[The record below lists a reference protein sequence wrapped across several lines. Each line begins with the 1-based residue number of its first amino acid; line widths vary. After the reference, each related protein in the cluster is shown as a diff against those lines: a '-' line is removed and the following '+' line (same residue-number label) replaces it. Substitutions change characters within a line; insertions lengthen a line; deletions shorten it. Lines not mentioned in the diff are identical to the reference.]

1 VSDKCWEERASGISI
16 YIQKIGQYPPYEFE
30 PEASIQ
36 KYLTD
41 EDASNYKK
49 ALTNLSVNYGIGAY
63 AYFRR
68 IIENEIKRII
78 KDISELDFEGAEN
91 VKQAYRTFE
100 VDHQMSKLI
109 HTLNNYLPNSLKQ
122 FGDNPI
128 RLLYEQLSGGIHQF
142 SEGECVEKARL
153 IDVLLKYVIKKVNE
167 EKYQFLDVKEAMLK
181 LRTQ

>member
-1 VSDKCWEERASGISI
+1 
-16 YIQKIGQYPPYEFE
+16 
-30 PEASIQ
+30 
-36 KYLTD
+36 
-41 EDASNYKK
+41 
-49 ALTNLSVNYGIGAY
+49 
-63 AYFRR
+63 
-68 IIENEIKRII
+68 
-78 KDISELDFEGAEN
+78 
-91 VKQAYRTFE
+91 
-100 VDHQMSKLI
+100 MSKLI